1 MNLNNSSMY
10 NFLIYIAHSYSLP
23 IGRPLQEEIR
33 NRGYEVKWFA
43 ELEYTKKIFSTNED
57 VLNTIQ
63 EAVDFKP
70 DIVLVATDSVASFI
84 PGIKVQIFHG
94 FTVDKRSSERGHFR
108 IRGFYDMYCTQGPST
123 TKPFLGLKE
132 KHKYFDVVE
141 TGWSKVDP
149 LFPIEEKEA
158 AERPVI
164 MISSTFTT
172 KLSLANND
180 EVINEIKRLSK
191 IGKWQFLCVLHP
203 KMDQKIVE
211 KFELLENE
219 NFTYFNTTDLVPI
232 FRKADIMF
240 SDTTSAIP
248 EFILQEKPVV
258 TFKNTKPDHY
268 LINVN
273 EVNEIEEAIE
283 KALTR
288 PDDIIQHIREY
299 IARTHPYSDG
309 KSSERVIDATI
320 NFLET
325 KKVKRKPLNLVRR
338 IKTRVRL
345 KYYKL

>member
-1 MNLNNSSMY
+1 MY

-33 NRGYEVKWFA
+33 KRGYEVKWFA
-43 ELEYTKKIFSTNED
+43 ELEYTKNIFSTNED

-63 EAVDFKP
+63 EVVDYKP
-70 DIVLVATDSVASFI
+70 DIVLVSCNVVPHFFS
-84 PGIKVQIFHG
+84 GIKVQLFHG
-94 FTVDKRSSERGHFR
+94 FSVNKRSLNKGHFR
-108 IRGFYDMYCTQGPST
+108 IRGFFDLYCTQGPST
-123 TKPFLGLKE
+123 TQPFLTLKE

-149 LFPIEEKEA
+149 LFPIQKKKA
-158 AERPVI
+158 TERPVI

-172 KLSLANND
+172 RLSLANND
-180 EVINEIKRLSK
+180 DVVNEIKRLSK

-203 KMDQKIVE
+203 KMDQEVVD

-219 NFTYFNTTDLVPI
+219 NFRYFNTTDLVPI
-232 FRKADIMF
+232 FRKADIML

-258 TFKNTKPDHY
+258 TFRNNKPDDY
-268 LINVN
+268 LINVTA
-273 EVNEIEEAIE
+273 VNQIEEAIE

-299 IARTHPYSDG
+299 IARTHPYADG
-309 KSSERVIDATI
+309 KSSERVIDASI

-325 KKVKRKPLNLVRR
+325 KKVKRKPLNLIRR
-338 IKTRVRL
+338 IKNRIRL
-345 KYYKL
+345 KYYN